1 MTQIV
6 QQGRRHLHRISPG
19 LLGLVGALQGVFE
32 LGHDFVVKGLAP
44 PLHVRE

>member
-6 QQGRRHLHRISPG
+6 QQSRGHLLRISPG

-32 LGHDFVVKGLAP
+32 LGYNFVVKGLAP
-44 PLHVRE
+44 PFHVRE